1 MVKKQQKTAAPKPAK
16 GRRKGAAPASAKA
29 ADTPF
34 AEQVKASAQQIWSA
48 GLAAFA
54 KAQDQG
60 GAMLDRLSSESVK
73 LQAPIRGAE
82 EKLDSAARRMSDL
95 AGEVGSRAGQ
105 HWDKL
110 ESIFED
116 RVARALARLGMPG
129 AEEVTRLQARVEA
142 LAAEVAMLRAQA
154 ATREASS
161 PPVVKPSRATP
172 PGKAAKSAQAPKTA
186 KATKVADTKPAKSSA
201 GPVKSAKAAKTAKSA
216 KSESARSSKPR
227 ARTT

>member
-16 GRRKGAAPASAKA
+16 GRRKDAASAKA

-60 GAMLDRLSSESVK
+60 GAMLDKLSGDGAK
-73 LQAPIRGAE
+73 AQDPMRGAG

-116 RVARALARLGMPG
+116 RVARALARLGMPA
-129 AEEVTRLQARVEA
+129 AEEVARLQARVEA

-154 ATREASS
+154 ATPAKAKPAKARKAGSPKTAS
-161 PPVVKPSRATP
+161 PKTALPKT
-172 PGKAAKSAQAPKTA
+172 KAPKARTAQAPK
-186 KATKVADTKPAKSSA
+186 
-201 GPVKSAKAAKTAKSA
+201 AA
-216 KSESARSSKPR
+216 KPR

>member
-16 GRRKGAAPASAKA
+16 GRRKDAASAKA

-60 GAMLDRLSSESVK
+60 GAMLDKLSGDSAK
-73 LQAPIRGAE
+73 AQDPMRGAG

-116 RVARALARLGMPG
+116 RVARALARLGMPA
-129 AEEVTRLQARVEA
+129 AEEVARLQARVEA

-154 ATREASS
+154 A
-161 PPVVKPSRATP
+161 
-172 PGKAAKSAQAPKTA
+172 PGA
-186 KATKVADTKPAKSSA
+186 KAQPAKSR
-201 GPVKSAKAAKTAKSA
+201 KAESA
-216 KSESARSSKPR
+216 KSESPKTESPKTKAPKARTVQAAKSTKAAKAAKPR

>member
-16 GRRKGAAPASAKA
+16 GRRKDAASAKV

-60 GAMLDRLSSESVK
+60 GAMLDKLSGDGAK
-73 LQAPIRGAE
+73 AQDPMRGAGD
-82 EKLDSAARRMSDL
+82 KLDSAARRMSDL

-116 RVARALARLGMPG
+116 RVARALARLGMPA
-129 AEEVTRLQARVEA
+129 AEEVARLQARVEA

-154 ATREASS
+154 ATPAKAKPAKARKAGS
-161 PPVVKPSRATP
+161 PETESPKT
-172 PGKAAKSAQAPKTA
+172 KAPKARTLQA
-186 KATKVADTKPAKSSA
+186 TKATKAT
-201 GPVKSAKAAKTAKSA
+201 KAA
-216 KSESARSSKPR
+216 KPR

>member
-1 MVKKQQKTAAPKPAK
+1 MVKKQQKTAAPKSAK
-16 GRRKGAAPASAKA
+16 GRRKDAASAKA

-60 GAMLDRLSSESVK
+60 GAMLDKLSGDGAK
-73 LQAPIRGAE
+73 AQDPMRGAG

-116 RVARALARLGMPG
+116 RVARALARLGMPA
-129 AEEVTRLQARVEA
+129 AEEVARLQARVEA
-142 LAAEVAMLRAQA
+142 LAAEVAMLRAQ
-154 ATREASS
+154 
-161 PPVVKPSRATP
+161 VATP
-172 PGKAAKSAQAPKTA
+172 AKAQPAKARKAGSPETESPKTA
-186 KATKVADTKPAKSSA
+186 SPKTKAPKARTAQATK
-201 GPVKSAKAAKTAKSA
+201 AA
-216 KSESARSSKPR
+216 KPR

>member
-16 GRRKGAAPASAKA
+16 GRRKEAAPASAKA

-60 GAMLDRLSSESVK
+60 GAMLDRLSSEGAK

-116 RVARALARLGMPG
+116 RVARALARLGMPA
-129 AEEVTRLQARVEA
+129 AEEVARLQARVEA

-154 ATREASS
+154 ASASTRGDSS
-161 PPVVKPSRATP
+161 TPVAKPSPATRP
-172 PGKAAKSAQAPKTA
+172 AKAAPSAQALRTA
-186 KATKVADTKPAKSSA
+186 KATKAAETRPAVSPA
-201 GPVKSAKAAKTAKSA
+201 RPAKSA
-216 KSESARSSKPR
+216 KSAKSARSESARSSKPR
-227 ARTT
+227 GRTT

>member
-16 GRRKGAAPASAKA
+16 GRRKDAAAASAKA

-60 GAMLDRLSSESVK
+60 GAMLDKLSGDSAK
-73 LQAPIRGAE
+73 AQDPMRGAG

-116 RVARALARLGMPG
+116 RVARALARLGMPA
-129 AEEVTRLQARVEA
+129 AEEVARLQARVEA

-154 ATREASS
+154 A
-161 PPVVKPSRATP
+161 
-172 PGKAAKSAQAPKTA
+172 PGA
-186 KATKVADTKPAKSSA
+186 KAQPAKPAKSR
-201 GPVKSAKAAKTAKSA
+201 KAESA
-216 KSESARSSKPR
+216 KSESPKTESPKTKAPKARTVQAAKSTKAAKAAKAR

>member
-16 GRRKGAAPASAKA
+16 GRRKDTASASAKA

-60 GAMLDRLSSESVK
+60 GAMLDKLSGDGAK
-73 LQAPIRGAE
+73 AQDPMRGAG

-95 AGEVGSRAGQ
+95 AGEVGSPAGQ

-116 RVARALARLGMPG
+116 RVARALARLGMPA
-129 AEEVTRLQARVEA
+129 AEEVARLQARVEA

-154 ATREASS
+154 ATPAKAKPTKARKAGS
-161 PPVVKPSRATP
+161 PKTESPKTES
-172 PGKAAKSAQAPKTA
+172 PKTA
-186 KATKVADTKPAKSSA
+186 SPKTKAPKARTAQATK
-201 GPVKSAKAAKTAKSA
+201 AA
-216 KSESARSSKPR
+216 KPR

>member
-16 GRRKGAAPASAKA
+16 GRRKDAASASAKA

-60 GAMLDRLSSESVK
+60 GAMLDKLSGDGAK
-73 LQAPIRGAE
+73 AQDPMRGAG

-116 RVARALARLGMPG
+116 RVARALARLGMPA
-129 AEEVTRLQARVEA
+129 AEEVARLQARVEA
-142 LAAEVAMLRAQA
+142 LAAEVAMLRAQ
-154 ATREASS
+154 
-161 PPVVKPSRATP
+161 VATP
-172 PGKAAKSAQAPKTA
+172 AKAKPAKARKAGSPETESPKTKAPKTRTVQAAKS
-186 KATKVADTKPAKSSA
+186 TKST
-201 GPVKSAKAAKTAKSA
+201 KAA
-216 KSESARSSKPR
+216 KPR

>member
-16 GRRKGAAPASAKA
+16 GRRKDAASASAKA

-60 GAMLDRLSSESVK
+60 GAMLDKLSGDGAK
-73 LQAPIRGAE
+73 AQDPMRGAG

-116 RVARALARLGMPG
+116 RVARALARLGMPA
-129 AEEVTRLQARVEA
+129 AEEVARLQARVEA

-154 ATREASS
+154 ATPAKAKPAKARKAGS
-161 PPVVKPSRATP
+161 PKTESPKTESPKT
-172 PGKAAKSAQAPKTA
+172 KAPKTRTA
-186 KATKVADTKPAKSSA
+186 QAS
-201 GPVKSAKAAKTAKSA
+201 KAA
-216 KSESARSSKPR
+216 KPR

>member
-16 GRRKGAAPASAKA
+16 GRRKDAASASAKA

-60 GAMLDRLSSESVK
+60 GAMLDKLSGDGAK
-73 LQAPIRGAE
+73 AQDPMRGAG

-116 RVARALARLGMPG
+116 RVARALARLGMPA
-129 AEEVTRLQARVEA
+129 AEEVARLQARVEA

-154 ATREASS
+154 A
-161 PPVVKPSRATP
+161 
-172 PGKAAKSAQAPKTA
+172 PGA
-186 KATKVADTKPAKSSA
+186 KAKPAKPAKSR
-201 GPVKSAKAAKTAKSA
+201 KAESA
-216 KSESARSSKPR
+216 KSESPKTESPKTKAPKTRTVQAAKSTKSTKAAKPR
-227 ARTT
+227 ARIT

>member
-16 GRRKGAAPASAKA
+16 GRRKDAASASAKA

-60 GAMLDRLSSESVK
+60 GAMLDKLSGDGAK
-73 LQAPIRGAE
+73 AQDPMRGAG

-116 RVARALARLGMPG
+116 RVARALARLGMPA
-129 AEEVTRLQARVEA
+129 AEEVARLQARVEA
-142 LAAEVAMLRAQA
+142 LAAEVAMLRAQ
-154 ATREASS
+154 
-161 PPVVKPSRATP
+161 VATP
-172 PGKAAKSAQAPKTA
+172 AKAQPAKARKAGSPETESPKTA
-186 KATKVADTKPAKSSA
+186 SPKTKAPKARTAQATK
-201 GPVKSAKAAKTAKSA
+201 AA
-216 KSESARSSKPR
+216 KPR

>member
-16 GRRKGAAPASAKA
+16 GRRKDAASAKA

-60 GAMLDRLSSESVK
+60 GAMLDKLSGDGAK
-73 LQAPIRGAE
+73 AQDPMRGAG

-116 RVARALARLGMPG
+116 RVARALARLGMPA
-129 AEEVTRLQARVEA
+129 AEEVARLQARVEA

-154 ATREASS
+154 AT
-161 PPVVKPSRATP
+161 P
-172 PGKAAKSAQAPKTA
+172 A
-186 KATKVADTKPAKSSA
+186 KAKPAKSRKA
-201 GPVKSAKAAKTAKSA
+201 GSPKTALPKTASPKTKAPKARTPQATKATKAAK
-216 KSESARSSKPR
+216 PP
-227 ARTT
+227 ARTA

>member
-16 GRRKGAAPASAKA
+16 GRRKDAASASAKA

-60 GAMLDRLSSESVK
+60 GAMLDKLSGDGAK
-73 LQAPIRGAE
+73 AQDPMRGAG

-116 RVARALARLGMPG
+116 RVARALARLGMPA
-129 AEEVTRLQARVEA
+129 AEEVARLQARVEA

-154 ATREASS
+154 ATPAKAKPAKARKAGSPKTAS
-161 PPVVKPSRATP
+161 PKTALPKT
-172 PGKAAKSAQAPKTA
+172 KAPKARTAQAPK
-186 KATKVADTKPAKSSA
+186 
-201 GPVKSAKAAKTAKSA
+201 AA
-216 KSESARSSKPR
+216 KPR

>member
-16 GRRKGAAPASAKA
+16 GRRKDAASAKA
-29 ADTPF
+29 AETPF

-60 GAMLDRLSSESVK
+60 GAMLDKLSGDGAK
-73 LQAPIRGAE
+73 AQDPMRGAG

-129 AEEVTRLQARVEA
+129 AEEVARLQARVEA
-142 LAAEVAMLRAQA
+142 LAAEVTMLRAQA
-154 ATREASS
+154 ATPAKAKPAKARKAGS
-161 PPVVKPSRATP
+161 PKTES
-172 PGKAAKSAQAPKTA
+172 PKTA
-186 KATKVADTKPAKSSA
+186 SPKTKAPKARTAQATKATK
-201 GPVKSAKAAKTAKSA
+201 AA
-216 KSESARSSKPR
+216 KPR

>member
-16 GRRKGAAPASAKA
+16 GRRKDAASASAKA

-60 GAMLDRLSSESVK
+60 GAMLDKLSGDGAK
-73 LQAPIRGAE
+73 AQDPMRGAG

-116 RVARALARLGMPG
+116 RVARALARLGMPA
-129 AEEVTRLQARVEA
+129 AEEVARLQARVEA

-154 ATREASS
+154 ATPAKAKPAKARKAGS
-161 PPVVKPSRATP
+161 PKTESPKTES
-172 PGKAAKSAQAPKTA
+172 PKTA
-186 KATKVADTKPAKSSA
+186 SPKTKAPKARTAQATK
-201 GPVKSAKAAKTAKSA
+201 AA
-216 KSESARSSKPR
+216 KPR

>member
-16 GRRKGAAPASAKA
+16 GRRKDAASASAKA

-60 GAMLDRLSSESVK
+60 GAMLDKLSGDGAK
-73 LQAPIRGAE
+73 AQDPMRGAG

-116 RVARALARLGMPG
+116 RVARALARLGMPA
-129 AEEVTRLQARVEA
+129 AEEVARLQARVEA

-154 ATREASS
+154 A
-161 PPVVKPSRATP
+161 
-172 PGKAAKSAQAPKTA
+172 PGA
-186 KATKVADTKPAKSSA
+186 KAKPAKPAKPAKSR
-201 GPVKSAKAAKTAKSA
+201 KAESA
-216 KSESARSSKPR
+216 KSESPKTESPNTKAPKARTVQAAKSTKSTKAAKPR
-227 ARTT
+227 VRTT

>member
-16 GRRKGAAPASAKA
+16 GRRKDAASASAKA

-60 GAMLDRLSSESVK
+60 GAMLDKLSGDGAK
-73 LQAPIRGAE
+73 AQDPMRGAG

-116 RVARALARLGMPG
+116 RVARALARLGMPA
-129 AEEVTRLQARVEA
+129 AEEVARLQARVEA

-154 ATREASS
+154 AT
-161 PPVVKPSRATP
+161 P
-172 PGKAAKSAQAPKTA
+172 A
-186 KATKVADTKPAKSSA
+186 KA
-201 GPVKSAKAAKTAKSA
+201 KSAKARKAGSPKTESPKTESPKTKAPKARTVQAAKSTKA
-216 KSESARSSKPR
+216 AKPR

>member
-16 GRRKGAAPASAKA
+16 GRRKDAASASAKA

-60 GAMLDRLSSESVK
+60 GAMLDKLSGDGAK
-73 LQAPIRGAE
+73 AQDPMRGAG

-110 ESIFED
+110 ESIFEE
-116 RVARALARLGMPG
+116 RVANALKRLGVPT
-129 AEEVTRLQARVEA
+129 AKEVEA
-142 LAAEVAMLRAQA
+142 LIARIDALSAAVGG
-154 ATREASS
+154 S
-161 PPVVKPSRATP
+161 
-172 PGKAAKSAQAPKTA
+172 AAKPAARKAVAPA
-186 KATKVADTKPAKSSA
+186 RKPA
-201 GPVKSAKAAKTAKSA
+201 AKAAAKPVAAKKPVAKKAAAAKPAAKKAAAPRKKAASAATAQ
-216 KSESARSSKPR
+216 
-227 ARTT
+227 T

>member
-16 GRRKGAAPASAKA
+16 GRRKDAASAKA
-29 ADTPF
+29 AETPF

-60 GAMLDRLSSESVK
+60 GAMLDKLSGDGAK
-73 LQAPIRGAE
+73 PQDPMRGAG

-116 RVARALARLGMPG
+116 RVARALARLGMP
-129 AEEVTRLQARVEA
+129 AADEVARLQARVEA

-154 ATREASS
+154 A
-161 PPVVKPSRATP
+161 
-172 PGKAAKSAQAPKTA
+172 PGA
-186 KATKVADTKPAKSSA
+186 KAKPAKARKA
-201 GPVKSAKAAKTAKSA
+201 GSPKTESPKTESPKTKAPKARTAQASKAA
-216 KSESARSSKPR
+216 KPR

>member
-16 GRRKGAAPASAKA
+16 GRRKDAASASAKA

-60 GAMLDRLSSESVK
+60 GAMLDKLSGDGAK
-73 LQAPIRGAE
+73 AQDPMRGAG

-116 RVARALARLGMPG
+116 RVARALARLGMPA
-129 AEEVTRLQARVEA
+129 AEEVARLQARVEA

-154 ATREASS
+154 A
-161 PPVVKPSRATP
+161 
-172 PGKAAKSAQAPKTA
+172 PGA
-186 KATKVADTKPAKSSA
+186 KAKPAKARKA
-201 GPVKSAKAAKTAKSA
+201 GSPKTESPKTESPKTKAPKARTAQASKAA
-216 KSESARSSKPR
+216 KPR

>member
-16 GRRKGAAPASAKA
+16 GRRKDAASAKA

-60 GAMLDRLSSESVK
+60 GAMLDKLSGDGAK
-73 LQAPIRGAE
+73 AQDPMRGAGD
-82 EKLDSAARRMSDL
+82 KLDSAARRMSDL

-116 RVARALARLGMPG
+116 RVARALARLGMPA
-129 AEEVTRLQARVEA
+129 AEEVARLQARVEA

-154 ATREASS
+154 ATPAKAKPAKARKAGS
-161 PPVVKPSRATP
+161 PETESPKT
-172 PGKAAKSAQAPKTA
+172 KAPKARTLQA
-186 KATKVADTKPAKSSA
+186 TKATKAT
-201 GPVKSAKAAKTAKSA
+201 KAA
-216 KSESARSSKPR
+216 KPR

>member
-16 GRRKGAAPASAKA
+16 GRRKDAASASAKA

-60 GAMLDRLSSESVK
+60 GAMLDKLSGDGTK
-73 LQAPIRGAE
+73 AQDPMRGAG

-129 AEEVTRLQARVEA
+129 AEEVARLQARVEA
-142 LAAEVAMLRAQA
+142 LAAEVTMLRAQA
-154 ATREASS
+154 ATPAKAKPAKARKAGS
-161 PPVVKPSRATP
+161 PKTES
-172 PGKAAKSAQAPKTA
+172 PKTA
-186 KATKVADTKPAKSSA
+186 SPKTKAPKARTAQATKATK
-201 GPVKSAKAAKTAKSA
+201 AA
-216 KSESARSSKPR
+216 KPR

>member
-16 GRRKGAAPASAKA
+16 GRRKEAAPASAKA

-60 GAMLDRLSSESVK
+60 GAMLDRLSSEGAK
-73 LQAPIRGAE
+73 LQAPIRDAE

-116 RVARALARLGMPG
+116 RVARALARLGMPA
-129 AEEVTRLQARVEA
+129 AEEVARLQARVDA

-186 KATKVADTKPAKSSA
+186 KATKAVGSKPAKSSA
-201 GPVKSAKAAKTAKSA
+201 RPVKPAKAAKSAKSA